1 MNNTIQIDIP
11 VASIQECEIMI
22 AHLSEI
28 NFYAF
33 RENETI
39 LSAFIKEEHFDE
51 KRLRSNLP
59 GSVISYTKI
68 ILPDTNW
75 NQIWENEFNPVII
88 NDFVAIRAAFHP
100 AVKTMLQQMKAID
113 FNNTNVLDFGTGT
126 GVLAIMAKKLGAKAI
141 TAIDNDDWSII
152 NAKENFHYN
161 NCEEINLIKKDLVND
176 LSIYDII
183 LTYISLNVIIA
194 NIEGFKQVSHAS
206 TILLLSGFLWSDQKK
221 LITVCEKASFQCET
235 ISQKDDW
242 ICVKLQRA

>member
-1 MNNTIQIDIP
+1 M
-11 VASIQECEIMI
+11 
-22 AHLSEI
+22 
-28 NFYAF
+28 
-33 RENETI
+33 

-68 ILPDTNW
+68 ILPNTNW

-141 TAIDNDDWSII
+141 TA
-152 NAKENFHYN
+152 
-161 NCEEINLIKKDLVND
+161 
-176 LSIYDII
+176 
-183 LTYISLNVIIA
+183 
-194 NIEGFKQVSHAS
+194 
-206 TILLLSGFLWSDQKK
+206 
-221 LITVCEKASFQCET
+221 
-235 ISQKDDW
+235 
-242 ICVKLQRA
+242 